1 MTFGNDFL
9 GMMPKVQAATT
20 KSRQFGLDKKLCIKN
35 NINKI
40 KKQTTKWEGI
50 FANHIYDKGLIF
62 RLFGDILKL
71 NNR

>member
-1 MTFGNDFL
+1 MTFGNDFS
-9 GMMPKVQAATT
+9 GMTPKVQAATT
-20 KSRQFGLDKKLCIKN
+20 KIGNLDFTKKLCIRN
-35 NINKI
+35 NINRI

-50 FANHIYDKGLIF
+50 FTNHIYDKGLIF